1 MGTGRKI
8 IMGGAGRK
16 LLASTALL
24 GAVASV
30 AGMASYATFTD
41 TTSVDQ
47 ASVASGTVDI
57 ALGTTGTTNNRLDIG
72 ATAMAAGDTLD
83 RQVKLTNAGNVNL
96 GALTLTT
103 SALTSSVLDTDTTN
117 GLKLSID
124 SCPTA
129 WTESG
134 PPYTYT
140 CAAGSTTVLAARPV
154 IGSNISLGTLGS
166 STAGG
171 ADYLRVRLQLPATA
185 DNTFQGKT
193 SAIRYT
199 FDATQRSAT
208 AK

>member
-1 MGTGRKI
+1 METVRKTI
-8 IMGGAGRK
+8 IGGAGRK

-47 ASVASGTVDI
+47 SSAASGTVDI
-57 ALGTTGTTNNRLDIG
+57 ALGATGTNQNRLDIG
-72 ATAMAAGDTLD
+72 ATGLAAGDTID
-83 RQVKLTNAGNVNL
+83 RQIKLSNPGTVGL
-96 GALTLTT
+96 GSLTLTT
-103 SALTSSVLDTDTTN
+103 SAITSSILDTDTTN

-124 SCPTA
+124 SCPSA
-129 WTESG
+129 WVESG

-140 CAAGSTTVLAARPV
+140 CAAGSTQVLAPRAV

-171 ADYLRVRLQLPATA
+171 TDYLRVRLQLPSTA